1 MVPLPWRSGL
11 KMQLAQAEGWRET
24 ALALVVC
31 HLSSK
36 TVATFGYYPLFCP
49 FWAC

>member
-1 MVPLPWRSGL
+1 MVPLPWRFGL
-11 KMQLAQAEGWRET
+11 KMQMAQAEGGRET

-36 TVATFGYYPLFCP
+36 TLATFGYYPLFRS
-49 FWAC
+49 FWAS